1 MPDHDVVIVGGGPVG
16 MLLGCVLRQRGV
28 EAVVYERRIDP
39 DQRSRAIG
47 IHPPGLAALDA
58 AGVGEAVRREAL
70 ALRGGDVVSR
80 GRTLAAIDF
89 PSDRPVLTLG
99 QQRMDALLRAR
110 LQAQGADAVRSG
122 SAVGALVD
130 EGPRVRVLTDDGRG
144 AGESTARFVVIADGV
159 HSSLRSGLGPRWRR
173 RPGHGEYSMI
183 DIDDAD
189 AGDRATLFCEPDGL
203 VESFPLPNG
212 RRRWVVRRRA
222 GDEVETAEGF
232 AATVERRVG
241 IRPDVP
247 CGVRPSTFRATQ
259 HLADRFV
266 RGRIALIGDAAHE
279 VSPIGGQGMNIGW
292 TNAVRFA
299 DALPTLS
306 GLVPPDLGAWEDR
319 ARRSARRAQ
328 DRSRFYMAMG
338 MPLPAVAARGREVVI
353 RALGAQSLRRR
364 SADLV
369 TMNGL

>member
-1 MPDHDVVIVGGGPVG
+1 MPDHDVVIVGGGSVG
-16 MLLGCVLRQRGV
+16 LLLGSVLRQRGV
-28 EAVVYERRIDP
+28 DAVVHERRVDP
-39 DQRSRAIG
+39 DPRSRAIG
-47 IHPPGLAALDA
+47 IHPPGLDALDA
-58 AGVGEAVRREAL
+58 AGVGDAVRREAL
-70 ALRGGDVVSR
+70 ALQGGDVVSR

-89 PSDRPVLTLG
+89 PSDRPVLTLA
-99 QQRMDALLRAR
+99 QQPMDALLRAR
-110 LQAQGADAVRSG
+110 LQAQDTDVVRWG
-122 SAVGALVD
+122 SAVRALVD

-144 AGESTARFVVIADGV
+144 EGESTARFVVVADGV
-159 HSSLRSGLGPRWRR
+159 HSTLRSALGMRWRR
-173 RPGHGEYSMI
+173 RPGQGDYSMI

-189 AGDRATLFCEPDGL
+189 AGDRATLFCEPAGL

-212 RRRWVVRRRA
+212 RRRWVVRRRV

-241 IRPDVP
+241 IRPEVP
-247 CGVRPSTFRATQ
+247 CGARPSTFRATQ

-266 RGRIALIGDAAHE
+266 RGRIALMGDAAHE
-279 VSPIGGQGMNIGW
+279 LSPIGGQGMNIGW

-299 DALPTLS
+299 DALPALS
-306 GLVPPDLGAWEDR
+306 GQAAPDLTAWER
-319 ARRSARRAQ
+319 GARRAARRAQ

-338 MPLPAVAARGREVVI
+338 MPLPAVAAHGREAVI
-353 RALGAQSLRRR
+353 RVLGARSMRRR